1 MAYVKAHPFGYK
13 PTKDYTGKPS
23 ATPQNKKVRQT
34 VLMETEYKVMRRTK
48 VWEKDPIT
56 GKMKMKLVPVTETI
70 TTKLGKKKVVPV
82 YDTYKGVQTREV
94 KCYASQKKGRT
105 LAEMV
110 YESFPANKVQ

>member
-48 VWEKDPIT
+48 VWEKDHIT
-56 GKMKMKLVPVTETI
+56 GKMKMKLVPVTET
-70 TTKLGKKKVVPV
+70 KLVKGRKVEVPV
-82 YDTYKGVQTREV
+82 YDTFTGTQTRQL
-94 KCYASQKKGRT
+94 KHYGRIKRGRT
-105 LAEMV
+105 LSQMV
-110 YESFPANKVQ
+110 YENFPVNGE